1 MKIENSHVNMASSH
15 NSYSYTHLET
25 VTIERRAN
33 VDSLGAIMR
42 LSEDGEKSYKEAVK
56 QYEKEEEQSRKEQ
69 QQKNMQNSLKKM
81 IEHDEEVREAN
92 RELSQWEF
100 EDLEISIVKKILAV
114 LNGEK
119 LDPKLKK
126 QLNNWKKG
134 MLNLCKDDIGDVKFS
149 VNGIRQN
156 TLNLAST
163 ESVSRT
169 QIWQRIT
176 AISPFL
182 RRV

>member
-25 VTIERRAN
+25 VTIERRAS
-33 VDSLGAIMR
+33 VDSLGAILR

-114 LNGEK
+114 
-119 LDPKLKK
+119 
-126 QLNNWKKG
+126 
-134 MLNLCKDDIGDVKFS
+134 S
-149 VNGIRQN
+149 
-156 TLNLAST
+156 
-163 ESVSRT
+163 SVSG
-169 QIWQRIT
+169 
-176 AISPFL
+176 
-182 RRV
+182 